1 MNLDAKKQSE
11 LSAVLDLVTYLDTKE
26 ITANGPITLKQL
38 VEDYVYFFED
48 NAAFQVLAQA
58 VDNNDDYGNIEI
70 INQSSTN
77 NSSEWTDDLIQA
89 CTFRDSEGNYYV
101 AYRGTGDGRWVDNGN
116 GMTEP
121 STEMQEAA
129 AAYFDEMAEKYLI
142 DASNQGKDII
152 VTGHS
157 KGGNEAQY
165 TYMAARHEE
174 IIDKC
179 ISIDGQGF
187 SEDAIEIFQN
197 RFGDEYD
204 DKLANMYSI
213 NGENDFV
220 HDLGIV
226 IIPEENTYF
235 VPTSGDSFSSLHDLN
250 NMLTDDEGEYTGL
263 NWYMEDGQILYGK
276 QGEIGELAKKISE
289 NMMELESEDLNGAAI
304 AVMSIIDP
312 YSNDE
317 ILGSIDVSW
326 TDYVDLIAHGVPAV
340 IETLFTTSE
349 GWSAITTIVPEL
361 FGSLHEN
368 YGVGGVVGGV
378 VVAAFGIALATY
390 LVPRVVVVFKVLDFV
405 IDTVNQIIEV
415 GERIAQ
421 FISDVKDA
429 VVATVNRI
437 AEKIQSYSS
446 GYKYATANPQ
456 IEVDTYKLCNYAQR
470 LQAVNRRISNLDSRL
485 DSLYWRVGLLDL
497 WNLMQADILTGY
509 SWRLSR
515 CASYLSDTATD
526 FVNAENDL
534 VGKLQ

>member
-429 VVATVNRI
+429 VVVTVNRI

>member
-276 QGEIGELAKKISE
+276 QGEIGEFAKKISE